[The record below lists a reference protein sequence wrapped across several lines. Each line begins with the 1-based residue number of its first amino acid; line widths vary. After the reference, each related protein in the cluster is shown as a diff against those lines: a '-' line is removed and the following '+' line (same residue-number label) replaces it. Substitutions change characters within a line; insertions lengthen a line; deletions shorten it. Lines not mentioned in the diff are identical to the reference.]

1 MCFCC
6 FYLLELSVGVG
17 WGSGVGSGGGG
28 GGDKSAKI
36 GSNNLSERYFCN
48 QMSYSHNFCNTA
60 CKISKIIKTAFSVI
74 FLVEYRS

>member
-1 MCFCC
+1 MHFC

-17 WGSGVGSGGGG
+17 WGGAVGGGG
-28 GGDKSAKI
+28 VLKVQKLVQ
-36 GSNNLSERYFCN
+36 NNLSEPYFCN

-60 CKISKIIKTAFSVI
+60 CKISKMIKTAFSVFI

>member
-1 MCFCC
+1 MYVF
-6 FYLLELSVGVG
+6 LLFLFVRVICGG
-17 WGSGVGSGGGG
+17 GLGQWGGQWGG